1 MRSPWGSLVPIL
13 LIIPLPLFG
22 LGCGILGGGA
32 VREYESRIAELDQM
46 IVSIRDQLS
55 ENPGLKEEEA
65 LQDELFSLL
74 AKREALSKK
83 REIAEKATET
93 AGSGIEGIL
102 GILGVTLGIPLLG
115 GAGKLAK
122 LAITGRS

>member
-83 REIAEKATET
+83 KEIAEKATET

-102 GILGVTLGIPLLG
+102 GILGVALGIPLLG

-122 LAITGRS
+122 LAITGKS

>member
-74 AKREALSKK
+74 SKREALSKK

-102 GILGVTLGIPLLG
+102 GILGVALGIPLLG

>member
-1 MRSPWGSLVPIL
+1 
-13 LIIPLPLFG
+13 
-22 LGCGILGGGA
+22 
-32 VREYESRIAELDQM
+32 M